1 MDVRQ
6 KTTSARQRA
15 QPLMFALCATCVAVP
30 SAANAANFPVSG
42 TISVNGNAGALPT
55 GGTFG
60 NSTYDATSGAISS
73 GKFTF
78 PQATLS
84 FDSDIGTVTVTY
96 TLSQTNTSTGQVA
109 NDGVAGLTQT
119 QLKLVVDSARIGV
132 IPIGIG
138 TCVFQPINVD
148 LDGTGAA
155 SGLDLDDD
163 AFTIPSVATTDC
175 GGHGDQ
181 VNAGVAGSNNTIQV
195 HIAGNFTPPPEDDT
209 IFANGFDPA
218 GLVE

>member
-1 MDVRQ
+1 MKNGKPLQRGR
-6 KTTSARQRA
+6 ARCA
-15 QPLMFALCATCVAVP
+15 LATAMVLACNVAGATNFAVT
-30 SAANAANFPVSG
+30 G
-42 TISVNGNAGALPT
+42 TISVNGNPGALPS

-60 NSTYDATSGAISS
+60 NATYNATSGAISS

-84 FDSDIGTVTVTY
+84 FDSAVGTVTATY

-109 NDGVAGLTQT
+109 SDGVAALTQT
-119 QLKLVVDSARIGV
+119 HLKLVVDSARIGV

-148 LDGTGAA
+148 LAGTGAA
-155 SGLDLDDD
+155 AGLDLGDD
-163 AFTIPSVATTDC
+163 AFTIPSVASTDC
-175 GGHGDQ
+175 GGYGDQ
-181 VNAGVAGSNNTIQV
+181 VNAGVAGSNNTLQV

-209 IFANGFDPA
+209 IFANGFDLVP
-218 GLVE
+218 GLAE